1 MPRLVI
7 STVGTSLIT
16 NQVRERSD
24 QKDLQKLLI
33 ETSNYTQDKIIAKYP
48 DHEDF
53 LGYIDILKQRA
64 EEKLKN
70 GNTLEIR
77 EASAE
82 LNGIYG
88 LYENKLE
95 NGKLDVHYLIT
106 TATEQGQVTAKLLKN
121 YLHGKVN
128 YVDIF
133 TPEKLSTETTTN
145 FTKGIDDLLEW
156 LRKTVKEHK
165 NYDVYFNLVGGFKAL
180 QGYMNTIGMFYA
192 DKIIYLFEGSQ
203 SNLITIPRLPIDV
216 DKSKLKEHIVTL
228 ALLDAGDGLSPDKTS
243 NVHESLVAE
252 IDGKMIL
259 SNWGNL
265 IWNECK
271 EEFLSQDLL
280 DLPRNRIFYER
291 WFQEDYKKIKSA
303 KEREKLQETLAK
315 VAYLL
320 EESNGNTQPLG
331 KAVSYYEYGGTKD
344 KKGQGIDHFYVGIE
358 WRVSCQVSGGLL
370 KLRHYGTHNYVETK
384 ELKNKK

>member
-7 STVGTSLIT
+7 TTVGTSLLT
-16 NQVRERSD
+16 NQIDREFEDNWATR
-24 QKDLQKLLI
+24 LLDTANCTDAEI
-33 ETSNYTQDKIIAKYP
+33 RKH
-48 DHEDF
+48 HEDVT
-53 LGYIDILKQRA
+53 DIITQLKARA
-64 EEKLKN
+64 EEKLQ
-70 GNTLEIR
+70 GDVDDIR

-106 TATEQGQVTAKLLKN
+106 TATEQGQVTANFIKN
-121 YLHGKVN
+121 YLQGKVN

-133 TPEKLSTETTTN
+133 TPEKLSTATTNN

-156 LRKTVKEHK
+156 LRNTVKDHK

-192 DKIIYLFEGSQ
+192 DKIIYLFEGSK

-228 ALLDAGDGLSPDKTS
+228 ALLDAGDGLSPDQTS
-243 NVHESLVAE
+243 NVHEALVAE

-271 EEFLSQDLL
+271 EEFLSQKLL
-280 DLPRNRIFYER
+280 DLPRIFYEQT
-291 WFQEDYKKIKSA
+291 FKEDYKKINLA